1 MTEGYLQVP
10 QVWESEGVESEE
22 ESLAGKVAVAPL
34 KLQKQLGHVTEEVP
48 KVWESEGVESEEES
62 LAGKV
67 EKERSLW
74 RGSVGVGCTKLR
86 PSAHVA
92 YQAVA
97 YQAVVHAAYQAVAYQ
112 AVVHAAYHDVD
123 VVYAAYQAEAV
134 VQAAYQAE
142 AVVHHAACPLQVVA
156 LGAVDHGGALVVV
169 AVLQVAVVS

>member
-10 QVWESEGVESEE
+10 QVWESE
-22 ESLAGKVAVAPL
+22 A
-34 KLQKQLGHVTEEVP
+34 
-48 KVWESEGVESEEES
+48 VESEEES

-74 RGSVGVGCTKLR
+74 SCIKLHLF
-86 PSAHVA
+86 AHVA

-112 AVVHAAYHDVD
+112 AVVHAAY
-123 VVYAAYQAEAV
+123 
-134 VQAAYQAE
+134 QAE
-142 AVVHHAACPLQVVA
+142 AVVHDAACVLQVAAPV
-156 LGAVDHGGALVVV
+156 AVDHMHGGALV